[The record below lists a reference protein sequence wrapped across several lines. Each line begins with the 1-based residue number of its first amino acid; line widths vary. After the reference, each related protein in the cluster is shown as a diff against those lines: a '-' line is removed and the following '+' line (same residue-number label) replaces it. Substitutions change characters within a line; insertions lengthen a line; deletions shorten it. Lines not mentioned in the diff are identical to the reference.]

1 MPPQPIFCP
10 GGTSS
15 QSGTAVKERYPG
27 APIETCG
34 DKIPDA
40 LSMSETHNGPFV
52 IPIWNSHAGE
62 VKAAAYVWDSI
73 QDAKIK
79 ITDAWVKTIE
89 FWFVRRVGAQ
99 TAHGKIGSVVV
110 AGTQCSGFFQ
120 QKKAT
125 LEKCDLTTV
134 AFDKYR
140 EGAAWDGVLVAP
152 GQGESEAGF
161 EVVSKQTANPNNFT
175 SFVRFVPSRAFA
187 VNRAEISSWLTGVR
201 MRAFGASMG
210 DAEQTF
216 FDELLGL
223 VKDLK
228 DTPKLVFVFNRD
240 AKVGLLFEGMELHAG
255 DLLDAEQLEIDEI
268 SIYENAGA
276 TEKLYTQEL
285 NSFFNQK
292 FPALNQDDF
301 LLHIG
306 VSTCLFACPPLGL
319 YTHGYQVETVEPVV
333 RFYIDKLFQLWDDG
347 GLKCTPAQ
355 TEFFQRH
362 KGAWIEKRSEFI
374 KFKSVSATEV

>member
-1 MPPQPIFCP
+1 MPPKPIFCP
-10 GGTSS
+10 GGESS
-15 QSGTAVKERYPG
+15 QSGSAVKERYPN
-27 APIETCG
+27 APIKSCG

-40 LSMSETHNGPFV
+40 LSMSETHDGPFV

-62 VKAAAYVWDSI
+62 VKAAAYVWDTI

-79 ITDAWVKTIE
+79 MTDAWAKTID
-89 FWFVRRVGAQ
+89 FWFVRRTGVP

-120 QKKAT
+120 RQNAT

-140 EGAAWDGVLVAP
+140 EGMAWDGVLVAP
-152 GQGESEAGF
+152 GQGENEAGF

-187 VNRAEISSWLTGVR
+187 VNRAEIGSWLTGVR
-201 MRAFGASMG
+201 MRAFGVSLG

-228 DTPKLVFVFNRD
+228 DMPKLVFVFNRD

-255 DLLDAEQLEIDEI
+255 DLLDAEQLESDEI

-276 TEKLYTQEL
+276 TAKLYTTEL
-285 NSFFNQK
+285 NGLFDQNFH
-292 FPALNQDDF
+292 ALIQDDF
-301 LLHIG
+301 IIHSG
-306 VSTCLFACPPLGL
+306 VGTCLFACPPLGL
-319 YTHGYQVETVEPVV
+319 YTHGYQVEMVEPVV
-333 RFYIDKLFQLWDDG
+333 RFYISKLFELWDDEV
-347 GLKCTPAQ
+347 LKCTPAQ
-355 TEFFQRH
+355 AEFFARH
-362 KGAWIEKRSEFI
+362 KEAWLEKRSEFMQ
-374 KFKSVSATEV
+374 FKVVSATGV

>member
-1 MPPQPIFCP
+1 M
-10 GGTSS
+10 
-15 QSGTAVKERYPG
+15 
-27 APIETCG
+27 
-34 DKIPDA
+34 
-40 LSMSETHNGPFV
+40 LETHDGPFV
-52 IPIWNSHAGE
+52 IPIWNSHEGE
-62 VKAAAYVWDSI
+62 VKAASYVWDSI

-79 ITDAWVKTIE
+79 ITDAWAKTIE
-89 FWFVRRVGAQ
+89 FWFIRRTGEL

-120 QKKAT
+120 RQNAT

-152 GQGESEAGF
+152 GQGENEAGF

-187 VNRAEISSWLTGVR
+187 VNHTGISSWFTGVR
-201 MRAFGASMG
+201 MRAFGASLG

-223 VKDLK
+223 VRDLK
-228 DTPKLVFVFNRD
+228 DIPKLAFVFNRD

-255 DLLDAEQLEIDEI
+255 DLLDAEQLESDEI
-268 SIYENAGA
+268 TIYENAGA

-285 NSFFNQK
+285 NSLFNQK
-292 FPALNQDDF
+292 FPALTQDDF
-301 LLHIG
+301 ILHSG

-333 RFYIDKLFQLWDDG
+333 RFYISKLFKLWDDEV
-347 GLKCTPAQ
+347 LKCTPAQ
-355 TEFFQRH
+355 AEFFLRH
-362 KGAWIEKRSEFI
+362 KVAWQEKGSGFM
-374 KFKSVSATEV
+374 KFKVVSATGV

>member
-1 MPPQPIFCP
+1 MLPQSIFCP
-10 GGTSS
+10 GGASS
-15 QSGTAVKERYPG
+15 QSGSAVKERYPD
-27 APIETCG
+27 APIESCG
-34 DKIPDA
+34 KIPA
-40 LSMSETHNGPFV
+40 VLSMLETHDGPFV
-52 IPIWNSHAGE
+52 IPIWNSHEGE

-73 QDAKIK
+73 QEAKIK
-79 ITDAWVKTIE
+79 ITDAWAKTIE
-89 FWFVRRVGAQ
+89 FWFVIRAGAP
-99 TAHGKIGSVVV
+99 TTHGKIGSVVV

-120 QKKAT
+120 RQNAT

-152 GQGESEAGF
+152 GQGANEAGF
-161 EVVSKQTANPNNFT
+161 EVVSEQTANPNNFT

-187 VNRAEISSWLTGVR
+187 ANRAEISSCLTGVR
-201 MRAFGASMG
+201 MRAFGASLG

-228 DTPKLVFVFNRD
+228 DIPKLVFVFNRD

-255 DLLDAEQLEIDEI
+255 DLLDAEQLESDEI
-268 SIYENAGA
+268 SVYENAGA
-276 TEKLYTQEL
+276 TAKLYTQEL
-285 NSFFNQK
+285 NSLFNQK
-292 FPALNQDDF
+292 FPALTQEDF
-301 LLHIG
+301 ILHRG

-333 RFYIDKLFQLWDDG
+333 RFYISKLFELWDDEV
-347 GLKCTPAQ
+347 LKCTPTQA
-355 TEFFQRH
+355 EFFARH
-362 KGAWIEKRSEFI
+362 KEAWLEKRSEFMQ
-374 KFKSVSATEV
+374 FKVVSATGV